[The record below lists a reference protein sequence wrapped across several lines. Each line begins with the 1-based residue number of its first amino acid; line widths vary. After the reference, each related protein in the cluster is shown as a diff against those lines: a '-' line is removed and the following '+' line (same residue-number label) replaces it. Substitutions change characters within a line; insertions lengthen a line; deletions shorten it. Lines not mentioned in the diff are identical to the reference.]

1 MYGIIYKATNL
12 INGKV
17 YIGQTTNSLDQRI
30 KQHFSKKDDGTYFH
44 NALKKY
50 GQDGFKWDVIDQ
62 ADNEND
68 LSEKEIYWISYYES
82 FSDKNK
88 GYNSTSG
95 GETSKSVS
103 EGVRLKISIKNKG
116 KVITEE
122 HKEKLRQ
129 AFTGRYV
136 SNETREKISKAVQG
150 DKNGMFG
157 RKHTEEE
164 KENLRKKSSG
174 RQHTQESKD
183 KIGKA
188 HKGKI
193 VSDETKAKLSSAKTG
208 KKLPPFSE
216 QHINKLREANSG
228 GKNPQ
233 AKQLICLDT
242 GEIYECIQ
250 EASSKTGIHYKQ
262 ISRCC
267 NGNIEKAGGLKFQFL
282 V

>member
-17 YIGQTTNSLDQRI
+17 YIGQTTNPLEQRV
-30 KQHFSKKDDGTYFH
+30 KQHFFKKDDGTYFH

-50 GQDGFKWDVIDQ
+50 GQDGFKWDVIDY
-62 ADNEND
+62 ADNEDD
-68 LSEKEIYWISYYES
+68 LSKKEIYWIAYYES
-82 FSDKNK
+82 FLDKNK

-95 GETSKSVS
+95 GETSKSIS
-103 EGVRLKISIKNKG
+103 EAVRLKISIKNKG
-116 KVITEE
+116 KVITKE
-122 HKEKLRQ
+122 HREKLRQ
-129 AFTGRYV
+129 AFIGRNV
-136 SNETREKISKAVQG
+136 SNETRVKISKAVKG
-150 DKNGMFG
+150 EKNGMFG
-157 RKHTEEE
+157 RKHTDEE
-164 KENLRKKSSG
+164 KENLRKKSSE
-174 RQHTQESKD
+174 RKHTQESKD

-188 HKGKI
+188 HKGKN
-193 VSDETKAKLSSAKTG
+193 VSDETKAKLSRAKTG

-216 QHINKLREANSG
+216 QHIEKLREANVG

-233 AKQLICLDT
+233 AKSLICLDT

-267 NGNIEKAGGLKFQFL
+267 NGKIEKAGGLKFQFL

>member
-1 MYGIIYKATNL
+1 MYGVIYKATNL

-17 YIGQTTNSLDQRI
+17 YIGQTTNSLEQRI
-30 KQHFSKKDDGTYFH
+30 KQHFFKKDDGAYFH

-50 GQDGFKWDVIDQ
+50 GHDGFKWEIIDQ
-62 ADNEND
+62 ADNED
-68 LSEKEIYWISYYES
+68 ELIEKEIYWIACYES
-82 FSDKNK
+82 FTDKNK

-95 GETSKSVS
+95 GETGKSVS
-103 EGVRLKISIKNKG
+103 EEVRLKISMKNKG

-122 HKEKLRQ
+122 QREKLRQ
-129 AFTGRYV
+129 AFIGREV
-136 SNETREKISKAVQG
+136 SNETREKISKAVTG
-150 DKNGMFG
+150 EKNGMFG
-157 RKHTEEE
+157 KKHTEEE
-164 KENLRKKSSG
+164 KENLRKLSSG
-174 RQHTQESKD
+174 RKLTQESKD

-193 VSDETKAKLSSAKTG
+193 VSQETREKLSRAKTG

-216 QHINKLREANSG
+216 QHIEKLREANAG

-233 AKQLICLDT
+233 AKPLICLDT
-242 GEIYECIQ
+242 GITYECIQ
-250 EASSKTGIHYKQ
+250 EASNETGIHYKQ

-267 NGNIEKAGGLKFQFL
+267 NGDIEKAGGFKFQFL